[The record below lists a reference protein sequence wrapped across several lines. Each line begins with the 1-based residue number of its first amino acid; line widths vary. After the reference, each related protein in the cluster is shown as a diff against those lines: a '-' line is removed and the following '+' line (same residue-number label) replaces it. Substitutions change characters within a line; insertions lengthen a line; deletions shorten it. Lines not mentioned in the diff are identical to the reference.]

1 MLPVAVHIL
10 ILPVAAAVTFHAL
23 IITIVVAIVVA
34 ATVTSHTLIL
44 DVVVAVLSFFLSL
57 MLFPL

>member
-23 IITIVVAIVVA
+23 IITIVVA